1 VEIQTHHFKEYKLKS
16 YYKQSVFNYLLKEIF
31 EEEIY
36 RFSTKSTTPIILD
49 IGANVGLTCLYFK
62 ELFPNSNVIA
72 YEPDSNSFECLKLNL
87 NGLEVQ
93 LHQAAISNIKGDKKL
108 YTASTV
114 NNNLPIAS
122 LYKNEYSSLE
132 VEVNVVN
139 ITSVVSQFDFIDFCK
154 IDVEGEESN
163 IVEGLVKS
171 KLLKIVNEFVI
182 EYHFWIKQKYSF
194 EELIATFIANDY
206 KFKLVSEKEV
216 EGYSCSKTALLKFT
230 SNNSNETKVT
240 RI

>member
-1 VEIQTHHFKEYKLKS
+1 MQTHQFKEYRLKS
-16 YYKQSVFNYLLKEIF
+16 YYKQSVFDYLVKEIF

-36 RFSTKSTTPIILD
+36 RFSTKSIIPTILD
-49 IGANVGLTCLYFK
+49 IGANVGLSCLYFSGLYPTAK
-62 ELFPNSNVIA
+62 IVA
-72 YEPDSNSFECLKLNL
+72 YEPDGNSFECLELNL
-87 NGLEVQ
+87 QGMKVQ
-93 LHQAAISNIKGDKKL
+93 LHQAAISNMKGSKTF
-108 YTASTV
+108 YTAS
-114 NNNLPIAS
+114 NSDYNLPIAS

-132 VEVNVVN
+132 VDVDVVDVK
-139 ITSVVSQFDFIDFCK
+139 SVVSQFDFIDFCK

-171 KLLKIVNEFVI
+171 KLLKKVNEFVI

-194 EELIATFIANDY
+194 EELIATFSANGY
-206 KFKLVSEKEV
+206 EFKLLSEKEV

-230 SNNSNETKVT
+230 SINSNEKKAI